1 MQNNFKYFY
10 IVSKS
15 KKSKDLFIKFND
27 LIKSNNNW
35 ILDENNYEYLFIF
48 GGDGT
53 FLKTVN
59 NYLFDKSKKIIC
71 INGGSFGFYSFFSEN
86 NIKNIFNEILD
97 NDKYINPLILEIKV
111 NNKKYYAIN
120 EIVIS
125 SNSAIECDIFLDKN
139 KYQNFKGTGLL
150 LSTPLGSTARTK
162 SLNGSIIF
170 PSINAYQMIE
180 IEPISQKHYF
190 TLRSPII
197 LSENT
202 KTLINLN
209 NFKNNYYLIID
220 GQEMNYSKKES
231 ISISCIRSNI
241 KIFYS
246 YDLKS
251 YLDKIRN
258 KFIYN

>member
-1 MQNNFKYFY
+1 MKNKYFY
-10 IVSKS
+10 VLSNSNKS
-15 KKSKDLFIKFND
+15 KKLKEKFDLLIDKQQWVLNKKDF
-27 LIKSNNNW
+27 
-35 ILDENNYEYLFIF
+35 EYLFIF

-59 NYLFDKSKKIIC
+59 KHLFDKSKKIIC
-71 INGGSFGFYSFFSEN
+71 INGGSFGFYSFFSESNIN
-86 NIKNIFNEILD
+86 NIFLEILD
-97 NDKYINPLILEIKV
+97 DSKYINPLILEIKV
-111 NNKKYYAIN
+111 GDKSYYAIN

-125 SNSAIECDIFLDKN
+125 SNSTIQCDIYLDKN

-162 SLNGSIIF
+162 SLNGSVIF

-197 LSENT
+197 LSEST
-202 KTLINLN
+202 KTLINVN
-209 NFKNNYYLIID
+209 NFKNNYSLIID
-220 GQEMNYSKKES
+220 GQVINYLKKEN
-231 ISISCIRSNI
+231 ISISCIRSNV

-251 YLDKIRN
+251 YIDKIRN